1 MNWALIKKNLQP
13 SLGDRQRM
21 QYWPNCV
28 WNRHLKA
35 NKREHGSHRVIFCKT
50 YVCNTS
56 HCFVQQH
63 FGQSHYQAVQDNAQT
78 KGVWTREKY
87 IQSNQL
93 FKLKKRHRLFG
104 MCYIGRQCSTY
115 PVSICL
121 GTPSIVSPWPWL
133 TLNFCPEEPLHNITH
148 SKAIELLDAIWNP
161 CVV

>member
-1 MNWALIKKNLQP
+1 MEVIGLYFAKRMSVTQVIVLFSNISVNHIIKQF
-13 SLGDRQRM
+13 RTM
-21 QYWPNCV
+21 
-28 WNRHLKA
+28 LK
-35 NKREHGSHRVIFCKT
+35 RRVYEHAK
-50 YVCNTS
+50 
-56 HCFVQQH
+56 
-63 FGQSHYQAVQDNAQT
+63 
-78 KGVWTREKY
+78 KY

-104 MCYIGRQCSTY
+104 MCYTGRQCSTY

-133 TLNFCPEEPLHNITH
+133 TLNFCPEEPLHNITS